1 MRKALLRTA
10 AFLLLSS
17 LVAAQAPE
25 VAAAEFAPYLG
36 LESRVPT
43 AEEVKSFHLQLNVRH
58 RGQVIRRV
66 ESGSP
71 AESAGLRVGDALI
84 GLDDNDIYSFDDVR
98 DFVATSTPG
107 RKVQARVKRKGSDVT
122 ETVSLQL
129 GKRQL
134 SDQEA
139 KTETL
144 TWDFSSLAQ
153 LEAALERARAEKKP
167 VLVGISGAET

>member
-1 MRKALLRTA
+1 M
-10 AFLLLSS
+10 
-17 LVAAQAPE
+17 
-25 VAAAEFAPYLG
+25 
-36 LESRVPT
+36 PT

-71 AESAGLRVGDALI
+71 AESAGLGVGDALI
-84 GLDDNDIYSFDDVR
+84 GLDQNDIYSSDDVR
-98 DFVATSTPG
+98 DFVATSSPG
-107 RKVQARVKRKGSDVT
+107 RKVQVRVKRKGSDVI
-122 ETVSLQL
+122 ETVALQL
-129 GKRQL
+129 GKRKL

-139 KTETL
+139 RTDTM

-153 LEAALERARAEKKP
+153 LETALERARAEKKP